1 MMFKDLN
8 KKLTTAYM
16 RHRKK
21 EVFIILLWG
30 LLSNLLTIAIP
41 ISIGKYYELVFGFT
55 SHRLSFLSIVPENL
69 WATPKRFLIFFLA
82 IIIFR
87 YLFFYLFQYKL
98 RYESA
103 LFIKKVKDN
112 LFEEQQSI
120 KYNVYKEKGIGKYLL
135 RYTGDINSLRNLF
148 QKGSISIII
157 DVIIAL
163 IAFIILLKMNV
174 KGSLVI
180 LASSVLG
187 YFIIRW
193 INIYL
198 EDRSLTK
205 RNKTSN
211 QVAFVNR
218 ILSTMI
224 SVKIFNRSDIEI
236 KRYNNKSLK
245 VFDATVQF
253 NKWFVINKGFI
264 SFLQYATLFFI
275 LIVFLID
282 NETQSQVDQ
291 GGILVS
297 FILLYI
303 TIMPTIRRI
312 YNLESVLKLG
322 RISENKL
329 KNILMYD
336 RIDDNKGINLEA
348 DKPSLVFKNFSHQE
362 RIEKINYRVRNGQ
375 LNSFKLPS
383 GLSANKFINF
393 LTNLD
398 TGYNGEISI
407 NKVSI
412 QKVSPYSL
420 RNIVG
425 VASKEYPLIGKSVY
439 EAIVKKRVNAEKHK
453 VELLF
458 NKLKTLCLSK
468 SNLSLDSRIG
478 ENGSNLSDAEYEL
491 IALARGLCNN
501 NKLIVLDSFPLL
513 EGLNDKYLNVIS
525 KHIKATI
532 IRLE

>member
-69 WATPKRFLIFFLA
+69 WATPRLFLLFFLT
-82 IIIFR
+82 IIVFR
-87 YLFFYLFQYKL
+87 YLFFYFFQYKL

-103 LFIKKVKDN
+103 RFIKKIKDN
-112 LFEEQQSI
+112 LFEEQQSV
-120 KYNVYKEKGIGKYLL
+120 KYNIYKEKGIGKYLL

-148 QKGSISIII
+148 QRGSIII
-157 DVIIAL
+157 IVDVIIAS
-163 IAFIILLKMNV
+163 IAFILLLKMNV

-180 LASSVLG
+180 LASSAMG
-187 YFIIRW
+187 YFVIRW
-193 INIYL
+193 MNIHL
-198 EDRSLTK
+198 ENKSLKK

-224 SVKIFNRSDIEI
+224 SVKIFNRSDIEV
-236 KRYNNKSLK
+236 KRYSAKSKK

-264 SFLQYATLFFI
+264 SFLQYITLFFI

-282 NETQSQVDQ
+282 NETQAHVEQ
-291 GGILVS
+291 GGVLVS
-297 FILLYI
+297 FILLYV

-312 YNLESVLKLG
+312 YSLESVLKLG
-322 RISENKL
+322 RISERKL

-336 RIDDNKGINLEA
+336 RIDDNKGINLKI
-348 DKPSLVFKNFSHQE
+348 DKPELVFKNFSHQDG
-362 RIEKINYRVRNGQ
+362 IEKINYKVQNGQ
-375 LNSFKLPS
+375 LNFFKLPPGIS
-383 GLSANKFINF
+383 PNKFINF

-398 TGYNGEISI
+398 TGYNGEIFI
-407 NKVSI
+407 NKVPI
-412 QKVSPYSL
+412 EKVSPNSL
-420 RNIVG
+420 RNIIG

-439 EAIVKKRVNAEKHK
+439 EALVKKRVKAEKHK

-458 NKLKTLCLSK
+458 NKVKTQCLNN
-468 SNLSLDSRIG
+468 SNLSLDSSIG
-478 ENGSNLSDAEYEL
+478 ENGSNLLDVEYEL
-491 IALARGLCNN
+491 IALVRGLCNN
-501 NKLIVLDSFPLL
+501 NKLIILDAFPLL
-513 EGLNDKYLNVIS
+513 EGLNDKYLSVIN
-525 KHIKATI
+525 KHVKATI
-532 IRLE
+532 IKLE